1 MAWGDFKYR
10 FNLVV
15 WFLSWSSYYHIIRRL
30 SYVGLFD
37 SQAVKISYFSPLSLL
52 LLLTLAIYLWHKV
65 VKLCVSNGVIKLVS
79 DLLQ

>member
-37 SQAVKISYFSPLSLL
+37 SQAVKNLLFLSTLT
-52 LLLTLAIYLWHKV
+52 LTLAIYLCHKV